1 MKCLLWN
8 PQSLQNKIADFISL
22 LEDNDIDISFITE
35 SWMTSQNNQ
44 TSALLQ
50 EAGYNIFHFCR
61 QNRKGGGVGIIA
73 RNKFIPKNGKLMAF
87 HTFEI
92 FMQSFKIPNS
102 HPLTLVVIYRHGE
115 ESQTDFIRE
124 FYSLVKFLVT
134 NTIYFLICGDFNIH
148 VNKPDDRLALDFNDI
163 LETFSLVQSVHEPT
177 HKLGNTL
184 DLIIHDPTMLSIS
197 NILIEKPDR
206 SDHFLVFFNISCQ
219 FDSSTKKQISFR
231 NLKNVDF
238 NSFRN
243 DIENQVNYFLSNSNV
258 HNFEE
263 TVSLF
268 KEVFGNVVNVHAP
281 IVTKTV
287 EIHNTP
293 AWIDLEFRKAR
304 SERRRLYKIWKRT
317 RSDTDRELYVTARRE
332 VNDLSVGKRKL
343 YFSSCISES
352 SSSQRELFKICNSLL
367 DVKKSSSLPD
377 CENSALLADKFNQYF
392 VQKITNIRNNML
404 TVDVD
409 SIYINKLSYGIGGRG
424 CAQSTLSQFNPI
436 SQDEL
441 KKIIKSR
448 KIKTCAQDT
457 FPAELLEA
465 CLDQILPAL
474 TEVVNISLTT
484 GSIQGLKDA
493 VITPLLKKYDLDKDR
508 LANYRPVHGILYLSK
523 IIETVISIQLAAH
536 MDRNDLHVPHQSG
549 YKPNHSCETLL
560 LSLVDNIL
568 KTMDDMKCTIFLLL
582 DLSSAFDTIDHD
594 RELAILADEIGLQGV
609 VLNWFRSYLLDRRQ
623 AVNIKGRI
631 SDFLNITYGA
641 PQGSVLGPKLFNIYV
656 RNFIRMLQEA
666 GYTAHGYADDHQ
678 VGKIFSIEF
687 QYNAIRCSIPHCLE
701 LIACW
706 MKASFLKLN
715 SSKSQVIIF
724 APKQLVGQLYIDEI
738 KLRDGC
744 RIPVSNLVTNL
755 GAKFDSELTF
765 APQINAICSSSY
777 KLLRNLAS
785 VRKFLSPDDLRIL
798 VQSIIV
804 SRIDNCNSLLYG
816 VLACNLNKLQKLQ
829 NACARMIYGKRKFE
843 HVTPLLHELHWL
855 PIRQRIVFKI
865 LLFVFKFFQNSLPIY
880 LMDSLQVSERGEVML
895 KVPRTSTPYGDR
907 AFSSCAP
914 KLWNAL
920 PLHIRSS
927 KSINYFRKQLK
938 HHLFENFDIFIG
950 RVNMYNE

>member
-1 MKCLLWN
+1 M
-8 PQSLQNKIADFISL
+8 
-22 LEDNDIDISFITE
+22 
-35 SWMTSQNNQ
+35 
-44 TSALLQ
+44 
-50 EAGYNIFHFCR
+50 
-61 QNRKGGGVGIIA
+61 
-73 RNKFIPKNGKLMAF
+73 
-87 HTFEI
+87 
-92 FMQSFKIPNS
+92 
-102 HPLTLVVIYRHGE
+102 
-115 ESQTDFIRE
+115 
-124 FYSLVKFLVT
+124 
-134 NTIYFLICGDFNIH
+134 
-148 VNKPDDRLALDFNDI
+148 LD
-163 LETFSLVQSVHEPT
+163 T
-177 HKLGNTL
+177 
-184 DLIIHDPTMLSIS
+184 
-197 NILIEKPDR
+197 
-206 SDHFLVFFNISCQ
+206 
-219 FDSSTKKQISFR
+219 
-231 NLKNVDF
+231 
-238 NSFRN
+238 
-243 DIENQVNYFLSNSNV
+243 
-258 HNFEE
+258 
-263 TVSLF
+263 
-268 KEVFGNVVNVHAP
+268 
-281 IVTKTV
+281 
-287 EIHNTP
+287 
-293 AWIDLEFRKAR
+293 
-304 SERRRLYKIWKRT
+304 
-317 RSDTDRELYVTARRE
+317 
-332 VNDLSVGKRKL
+332 
-343 YFSSCISES
+343 
-352 SSSQRELFKICNSLL
+352 
-367 DVKKSSSLPD
+367 
-377 CENSALLADKFNQYF
+377 
-392 VQKITNIRNNML
+392 
-404 TVDVD
+404 
-409 SIYINKLSYGIGGRG
+409 
-424 CAQSTLSQFNPI
+424 
-436 SQDEL
+436 
-441 KKIIKSR
+441 
-448 KIKTCAQDT
+448 
-457 FPAELLEA
+457 
-465 CLDQILPAL
+465 
-474 TEVVNISLTT
+474 
-484 GSIQGLKDA
+484 
-493 VITPLLKKYDLDKDR
+493 
-508 LANYRPVHGILYLSK
+508 
-523 IIETVISIQLAAH
+523 
-536 MDRNDLHVPHQSG
+536 
-549 YKPNHSCETLL
+549 
-560 LSLVDNIL
+560 
-568 KTMDDMKCTIFLLL
+568 
-582 DLSSAFDTIDHD
+582 
-594 RELAILADEIGLQGV
+594 
-609 VLNWFRSYLLDRRQ
+609 RQ

-927 KSINYFRKQLK
+927 NSINYFRKQLK